1 MTTAKKKT
9 TKPKLQP
16 MHGDSPRWNDL
27 DARLQNEIAARR
39 AKPVL
44 SARAA
49 EISDILVR
57 EFPSAK
63 CALYYTT
70 PLELLVATI
79 LSAQCTDER
88 VNMVTPAL
96 FKKYRSAKEFAASPP
111 GELEKDIHSTGFF
124 NNKAKAIRE
133 MSREVV
139 ERFDSVIPSSI
150 EELTSLRGVA
160 RKTANVVR
168 GNAFGLPA
176 ITVDT
181 HFTRI
186 MGRLGLTKETDPE
199 KIEFDIA
206 ALLPPEVY
214 SHFSHAIIL
223 HGRKT
228 CKARKPLCGSCP
240 IAELCPSREA

>member
-1 MTTAKKKT
+1 MATAKKKT
-9 TKPKLQP
+9 KLQP
-16 MHGDSPRWNDL
+16 MHENSPRWNDL
-27 DARLQNEIAARR
+27 DARLREEIASRR
-39 AKPVL
+39 AKPAL
-44 SARAA
+44 SARAG
-49 EISDILVR
+49 EIADILCR

-63 CALYYTT
+63 CALFYTT

-96 FKKYRSAKEFAASPP
+96 FKKYRSAREFADAPP

-133 MSREVV
+133 MSREVE
-139 ERFDSVIPSSI
+139 ERFNAVVPSSI

-168 GNAFGLPA
+168 ANAFGLQG

-206 ALLPPEVY
+206 ALLPPERY

-228 CKARKPLCGSCP
+228 CKARKPLCGECP
-240 IAELCPSREA
+240 IAELCPAREA

>member
-1 MTTAKKKT
+1 M
-9 TKPKLQP
+9 PKLQS
-16 MHGDSPRWNDL
+16 MHANSPLFEKL
-27 DARLQNEIAARR
+27 DARLQHEIAARR
-39 AKPVL
+39 AKPAL
-44 SARAA
+44 AARATQIA
-49 EISDILVR
+49 EILQR

-63 CALYYTT
+63 CALHYTT

-96 FKKYRSAKEFAASPP
+96 FKKYRTVKSFADAPP

-124 NNKAKAIRE
+124 NSKAKAIRE
-133 MSREVV
+133 MSREVLD
-139 ERFDSVIPSSI
+139 RFGGEVPVALEDLI
-150 EELTSLRGVA
+150 TLRGVG
-160 RKTANVVR
+160 RKTASVLR
-168 GNAFGLPA
+168 ANAYGLPG

-186 MGRLGLTKETDPE
+186 SRLLKLTKETDPE

-206 ALLPPEVY
+206 ALLPPERY
-214 SHFSHAIIL
+214 SHFSHAVIL

-228 CKARKPLCGSCP
+228 CNARKPKCGECP
-240 IAELCPSREA
+240 VAELCPSRAV